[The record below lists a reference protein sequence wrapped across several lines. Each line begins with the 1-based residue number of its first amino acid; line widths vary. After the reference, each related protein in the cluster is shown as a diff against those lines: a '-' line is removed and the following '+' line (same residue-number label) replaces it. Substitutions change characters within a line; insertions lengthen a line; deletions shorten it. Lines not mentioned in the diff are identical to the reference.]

1 MADSTVEHI
10 YSHAKFGDSDY
21 DKKEDC
27 EWVIEASEGRRIRLK
42 FLSFELEHEQ
52 DCSYDY
58 VEVYDGY
65 DDGQSQLGK
74 FCGNQVMVPSFSQCL
89 YLPLSSN
96 LLNF

>member
-74 FCGNQVMVPSFSQCL
+74 FCGNQVMVLSIFLSFFSFPF
-89 YLPLSSN
+89 LPAY
-96 LLNF
+96 